1 MSKPTSNS
9 PPVSPTRQPAGRGI
23 HRLLWTLVIL
33 LVVVAVLNLFVSIL
47 VPGMVQRWLQ
57 ARGLEARIEYVN
69 VSLPRLHA
77 HLRNV
82 EMRNESERGFRVR
95 EMSLGLS
102 WWALLRG
109 KIRVRQM
116 DLHGGYMDL
125 ESHPGKIH
133 GRVWEIGGWRLEEGP
148 KRAKSW
154 RLEWANA
161 TVHDSVVCYL
171 HRPQWTSPT
180 CFRIGKMSVKE
191 FFVNA
196 FREAQEP
203 LNFDIGTDEMVLDN
217 VLAWDERPGTVSQY
231 SLGYQP
237 PAEDAARRPSAEDD
251 PIVALVHLQT
261 RDVLFDRPGNHFTM
275 ADTQAR
281 KFAGCSPARWAEA
294 VPALNRISGH
304 CASARRLDLEER
316 GQFSFGKQ
324 GEISW
329 HQLSGEE
336 VRLRYQNRQLPNWRA
351 ESIAINNF
359 DYVRP
364 DKTLAWQSGIA
375 QRFSWCPSAWRNDTQ
390 HYCVTAGTLNLP
402 QATRFAWS
410 DGFGMDINDG
420 VLSAGEIEDLVGKA
434 PHPEPLKINELHIG
448 ALQYRNKTRR
458 LGLNDTSL
466 DLANGCLPGALWDT
480 PDQCVNLSQLS
491 IQEVFS
497 MQFPRKVA
505 RNGWPVQ
512 AWALESGPFSLAH
525 VQFEQRL
532 QQVSTGSARPRLGDG
547 AELMQLDWARLQIT
561 PDKKEVLA
569 DDFSLQSLSGCAPAS
584 LLPDRISPLCA
595 RLVALNGAGNFIFRA
610 DSTTDDAGKQ
620 GEGAQNDG
628 GQRHGGADD
637 MPASPYVIL
646 GEFSLDELVLDDH
659 LAATTEQQTGLV
671 LTQLRAGPGL
681 FKRGNDLLEPG
692 EYFALGEEF
701 WWGSDDT
708 AYTAT
713 ELISSDDGSEKGV
726 LQNEAAQSADSA
738 AQASGETAAIGKH
751 LRTSSTQLELDAIA
765 LESLQGCLPRSW
777 QLLVAAENARDDT
790 REDVK
795 GGVPD
800 GQGIPSCFDI
810 RNLQQLQPL
819 NLAFERRARMP
830 QGDQPA
836 DSAFRFKLDAAAL
849 NLDHAIVSSASGES
863 LLSLASLALPEA
875 EIRLQSQP
883 AMAHV
888 TLPGASLAGAAFCL
902 SSERCAELQ
911 ALGTGDTFTLKYW
924 GDRFFADLNQL
935 ALARF
940 SLTGQSSD
948 FTADIR
954 DLSSLSM
961 RVDLP
966 PVAFARA
973 DWNFDALQASSINIC
988 WPDTADSE
996 RGLPQCLRS
1005 RDLSSRGDGITIG
1018 QLALYGNPSDPPQLD
1033 LAQLTIANVGF
1044 VQMGGR
1050 RSLALNLTDLRL
1062 NALRGCGPKDW
1073 LAASPLRSDN
1083 TAFWAGCLDWG
1094 VIALTGDNL
1103 ISLAGGADASGGNE
1117 RLRLGPLQA
1126 NQLRLLPALNQKP
1139 SLELAYLQWR
1149 GLAWPGGGR
1158 LRVADLDAQGG
1169 AGCLPSGGSKGS
1181 RSKTCMRVGRLQV
1194 PGEQTLVMGEAD
1206 VAFRSS
1212 GHITVSD
1219 FALNQGENRRVG
1231 FDYLDVDELV
1241 VAAGT
1246 LAVAEGEITGLSG
1259 CLPEMRFAE
1268 KSLAPCFDVGT
1279 IALHSGHRMQLS
1291 DFRNA
1296 QSMRNL
1302 RHVSVDGLRVTQSD
1316 FPGGLPAPLL
1326 MVESL
1331 QADLL
1336 GFGDGQLVSENL
1348 HLGQVN
1354 GCLPEGYVPG
1364 VRYCLEL
1371 RDFNASG
1378 RFDFAHR
1385 ELVLDMAQ
1393 FHRLGIND
1401 TSGDRLLE
1409 LEFAEARQVTY
1420 AKERTGVLSL
1430 EVANSKLF
1438 QRNPRA
1444 PEFVNYQWNTQIQHL
1459 SLARF
1464 EYLPAEK
1471 HLAIDSINLLRP
1483 RSILARGIEG
1493 DLGAWERFR
1502 DRTPEADRYK
1512 YRRGDLAR
1520 EANRFRYRI
1529 REVYIDQGAFLWL
1542 DESEHYHAK
1551 LPIRHINVL
1560 LRGASNYYEDAAATL
1575 ILRASPGGFSEMHV
1589 AGHINLRDNNH
1600 WDGGLLGYVEGA
1612 KLIPA
1617 TPYMARLLGY
1627 KIQQGQLDALLT
1639 LSVLNNKLD
1648 ALAKMGLEKIKV
1660 RRVEDTD
1667 HLEVKRSLI
1676 PLSFALALLKD
1687 GNGDV
1692 RIKMPVTGD
1701 LNDPDFNFQFVFSEL
1716 LQRAILESLF
1726 AYFTP
1731 IGFYSLAKLAW
1742 DRFRA
1747 ERFDDLLFAPGSDQ
1761 LSSEA
1766 MSELNSMVSTLKD
1779 NPKARPGIC
1788 GVATTQDLRV
1798 MFPHEAQAL
1807 AVSGETV
1814 REFYRDPPRGMRE
1827 ELLELSKR
1835 RSRNVQLFLIEAG
1848 LSQRDFIQC
1857 APDYIGTDSSA
1868 PRVEL
1873 PN

>member
-1 MSKPTSNS
+1 MAKPTSNS
-9 PPVSPTRQPAGRGI
+9 PPVSPAQEPAGRGI
-23 HRLLWTLVIL
+23 SRLLWTLVIL
-33 LVVVAVLNLFVSIL
+33 LVVVALLNLFVSIF

-82 EMRNESERGFRVR
+82 EMRNEFERGFRVR

-133 GRVWEIGGWRLEEGP
+133 GRVWEIAGWWLEEGP
-148 KRAKSW
+148 KRPKNW

-161 TVHDSVVCYL
+161 TVHDTVVCYL

-191 FFVNA
+191 FFVSA

-203 LNFDIGTDEMVLDN
+203 LNFDIGAEEMVVDN
-217 VLAWDERPGTVSQY
+217 LLAWDEPPGSVSQY

-237 PAEDAARRPSAEDD
+237 PAQGSARLPSAEEN
-251 PIVALVHLQT
+251 PTVALVHLHT
-261 RDVLFDRPGNHFTM
+261 NDVHFDRPGNHFTM
-275 ADTQAR
+275 ADTHAR
-281 KFAGCSPARWAEA
+281 KFAGCAPARWAEA
-294 VPALNRISGH
+294 VPALNRISGQ
-304 CASARRLDLEER
+304 CASARRLDLEESA
-316 GQFSFGKQ
+316 QFSFGKD

-329 HQLSGEE
+329 HRLSGEE

-351 ESIAINNF
+351 ETIAINNF
-359 DYVRP
+359 DFVRP

-390 HYCVTAGTLNLP
+390 HYCITAGTLNLP
-402 QATRFAWS
+402 EATRFAWS
-410 DGFGMDINDG
+410 DGLGMEINNG
-420 VLSAGEIEDLVGKA
+420 VLSEGEIEDLVGTA

-458 LGLNDTSL
+458 LGLSDASL
-466 DLANGCLPGALWDT
+466 DVASGCLPGVLWDT

-491 IQEVFS
+491 IGEAFS

-505 RNGWPVQ
+505 LNGWPAQ
-512 AWALESGPFSLAH
+512 AWALESGPLTLAH
-525 VQFEQRL
+525 VQLEQRP
-532 QQVSTGSARPRLGDG
+532 QAAATGSARPRLGDG
-547 AELMQLDWARLQIT
+547 AELTQLDWARLQIT
-561 PDKKEVLA
+561 PDKKEILA
-569 DDFSLQSLSGCAPAS
+569 DDFSLKSLSGCAPNS
-584 LLPDRISPLCA
+584 LLPGRFSPLCA

-610 DSTTDDAGKQ
+610 DSAVDVAET
-620 GEGAQNDG
+620 QNEG
-628 GQRHGGADD
+628 GQRQGGGNAL
-637 MPASPYVIL
+637 PASPYVIL
-646 GEFSLDELVLDDH
+646 GEFSLEELVLDDH
-659 LAATTEQQTGLV
+659 LAATSTQQTGVV

-681 FKRGNDLLEPG
+681 FKRGNNLLEPG
-692 EYFALGEEF
+692 EYFAAGEEY
-701 WWGSDDT
+701 WWGSEDSDF
-708 AYTAT
+708 AAT
-713 ELISSDDGSEKGV
+713 DVIAGDDGSEKGA
-726 LQNEAAQSADSA
+726 LQNEAEQSTDSSTA
-738 AQASGETAAIGKH
+738 TSAEAAAIGKY
-751 LRTSSTQLELDAIA
+751 LRTSSTQVELDAIA

-777 QLLVAAENARDDT
+777 QRLVAAENASD
-790 REDVK
+790 DVK
-795 GGVPD
+795 GGVP
-800 GQGIPSCFDI
+800 GGLLAPSCFDI
-810 RNLQQLQPL
+810 RNLQQQQPL
-819 NLAFERRARMP
+819 QIAYERRSRVP
-830 QGDQPA
+830 QGDQAA

-849 NLDHAIVSSASGES
+849 TLDHAIVRSASGNS

-883 AMAHV
+883 AMAHFK
-888 TLPGASLAGAAFCL
+888 LPEASLAGAAFCL
-902 SSERCAELQ
+902 SSERCVELQ

-935 ALARF
+935 ALERF

-954 DLSSLSM
+954 ELSSLSM

-966 PVAFARA
+966 PAAFARA
-973 DWNFDALQASSINIC
+973 DWSFDALQASSINIC
-988 WPDTADSE
+988 WPATADPE
-996 RGLPQCLRS
+996 RGLPQCVRS
-1005 RDLSSRGDGITIG
+1005 RDLSSRGDGITVG
-1018 QLALYGNPSDPPQLD
+1018 QVALYGDQSGPPQLD
-1033 LAQLTIANVGF
+1033 LAQLSIANVGF

-1073 LAASPLRSDN
+1073 LAASQLRGDRS
-1083 TAFWAGCLDWG
+1083 TFWAGCLDLG

-1103 ISLAGGADASGGNE
+1103 ILLAGGANTGNGNE

-1126 NQLRLLPALNQKP
+1126 NELRLLPALNQEP

-1169 AGCLPSGGSKGS
+1169 AGCLPPGSRKGS
-1181 RSKTCMRVGRLQV
+1181 RANTCIRVGRLQV
-1194 PGEQTLVMGEAD
+1194 PGEQTLVMGEAN
-1206 VAFRSS
+1206 VAFRST

-1219 FALNQGENRRVG
+1219 FSLNQGATRRVG
-1231 FDYLDVDELV
+1231 FDYLDADELV

-1246 LAVAEGEITGLSG
+1246 LSVAEGEISGLSG
-1259 CLPEMRFAE
+1259 CLSEMRFAE
-1268 KSLAPCFDVGT
+1268 KSLAPCFDVGA
-1279 IALHSGHRMQLS
+1279 IVLHSGHRMQLS
-1291 DFRNA
+1291 DLRNP
-1296 QSMRNL
+1296 QSMRKL

-1316 FPGGLPAPLL
+1316 FPADLPAPLL
-1326 MVESL
+1326 MVETL
-1331 QADLL
+1331 QADLI
-1336 GFGDGQLVSENL
+1336 GFGDGELVSDNL
-1348 HLGQVN
+1348 HLGNVH
-1354 GCLPEGYVPG
+1354 GCLPKGYVPG

-1371 RDFNASG
+1371 QDFNASG
-1378 RFDFAHR
+1378 RFDFTRR
-1385 ELVLDMAQ
+1385 ELVLDLAQ
-1393 FHRLGIND
+1393 AHRLGIND
-1401 TSGDRLLE
+1401 IGGDRLLE

-1420 AKERTGVLSL
+1420 AKERTAVLSL

-1464 EYLPAEK
+1464 VYQPAEK

-1502 DRTPEADRYK
+1502 DRTPEADRYQ
-1512 YRRGDLAR
+1512 YRRGDIAR

-1529 REVYIDQGAFLWL
+1529 REIYVDQGTFLWL
-1542 DESEHYHAK
+1542 DESERYHAK
-1551 LPIRHINVL
+1551 LPVRHINVL
-1560 LRGASNYYEDAAATL
+1560 LRGASNYYEDEAATL

-1589 AGHINLRDNNH
+1589 AGHINLLENNH

-1612 KLIPA
+1612 NLIPA
-1617 TPYMARLLGY
+1617 TPYIARLLGY
-1627 KIQQGQLDALLT
+1627 KILQGQLDAVLT
-1639 LSVLNNKLD
+1639 LSVADNKLD
-1648 ALAKMGLEKIKV
+1648 ALAKMGLEKIKI
-1660 RRVEDTD
+1660 RRVKDTD
-1667 HLEVKRSLI
+1667 HLEVKRSFI

-1692 RIKMPVTGD
+1692 RIRMPVTGD
-1701 LNDPDFNFQFVFSEL
+1701 LYDPDFNFQFVFSEL

-1766 MSELNSMVSTLKD
+1766 MAELNSMVGTLKD

-1788 GVATTQDLRV
+1788 GVATMQDLHA
-1798 MFPHEAQAL
+1798 MFPHETQVMGATR
-1807 AVSGETV
+1807 ETA
-1814 REFYRDPPRGMRE
+1814 REIFRDPPRGMRE
-1827 ELLELSKR
+1827 ELLELANR
-1835 RSRNVQLFLIEAG
+1835 RSRNVQLFLLEAG
-1848 LSQRDFIQC
+1848 LSQQDFIQC
-1857 APDYIGTDSSA
+1857 APDYIGTNSKA
-1868 PRVEL
+1868 PRVEFS
-1873 PN
+1873 N